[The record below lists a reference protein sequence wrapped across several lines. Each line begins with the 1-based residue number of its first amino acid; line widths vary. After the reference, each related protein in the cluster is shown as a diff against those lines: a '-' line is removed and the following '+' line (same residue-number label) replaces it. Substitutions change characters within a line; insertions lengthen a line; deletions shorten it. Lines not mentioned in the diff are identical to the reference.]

1 MAPGGGRQKNPVAY
15 FYYTLPISCSE
26 NSRVYRR
33 FSLLLQRHRWALGG
47 GGQSWGACVA
57 GAGWVFRRR
66 CPFSKCRPVSHTRSG
81 IEAYKS
87 HWFLP
92 CFAIFHSN
100 PGALLFCR
108 RSGFS
113 FQRPALGDP
122 SGPAYPR
129 GTRCCHS
136 GKREGPWGRLAL
148 FFPRVLH
155 VVQTWKE

>member
-66 CPFSKCRPVSHTRSG
+66 CPFSKCCPVSQTRSG
-81 IEAYKS
+81 IEGYKL

-92 CFAIFHSN
+92 RFAIFAAILVH
-100 PGALLFCR
+100 FCCTPPPEQLAYR
-108 RSGFS
+108 FNFS
-113 FQRPALGDP
+113 PCVRHAQKVA
-122 SGPAYPR
+122 
-129 GTRCCHS
+129 
-136 GKREGPWGRLAL
+136 
-148 FFPRVLH
+148 H
-155 VVQTWKE
+155 VEQTWKN